1 MAGDTSSDTPASG
14 SSTSSTGTAGSDQRS
29 DWRCCEPP
37 HCCEPRH
44 HWGRPYWDPYCGPP
58 RDYGRHHNYRG
69 RHHPW
74 PIPGGEFFETMMNFA
89 AAAAGSRGR
98 WWQGMADAARYSRK
112 DYSCYDPC
120 SPNPSYC
127 DPCPPPWS
135 YCDPCEP
142 PQSYC
147 DPCEP
152 PQSYCDPCEPRRS
165 YCDPC
170 DPRESKY
177 GRSGLREEPD
187 LINLKDLRTTLEEA
201 REKKLG
207 EMRKEL
213 VGADSEKAAKLAKE
227 LAIEAAKTEA
237 AIDAVIHDVKL
248 ARVTEAMRRKQWSR
262 GAGYQRRY

>member
-1 MAGDTSSDTPASG
+1 MPGDTSSDTPASG

-58 RDYGRHHNYRG
+58 RDYGRHHHYRG
-69 RHHPW
+69 HHHPW

-112 DYSCYDPC
+112 DYSCNDPCYDPC

-142 PQSYC
+142 PPCPPPRSCCDPC

-152 PQSYCDPCEPRRS
+152 QH
-165 YCDPC
+165 
-170 DPRESKY
+170 
-177 GRSGLREEPD
+177 GRHGLREEPD
-187 LINLKDLRTTLEEA
+187 QINLKHLRETLDKATTEQLKSLEERIDEA
-201 REKKLG
+201 REAKQVD
-207 EMRKEL
+207 RVNEL
-213 VGADSEKAAKLAKE
+213 TTEYARAKAKADAA
-227 LAIEAAKTEA
+227 T
-237 AIDAVIHDVKL
+237 DAVIHDVKL

-262 GAGYQRRY
+262 GSGYQRRY

>member
-44 HWGRPYWDPYCGPP
+44 HWGHPYWDPYCGPP
-58 RDYGRHHNYRG
+58 RDYGRHHHYRG

-74 PIPGGEFFETMMNFA
+74 PIAGGEFFETMMNFA

-120 SPNPSYC
+120 YDPCSPNPSYC

-142 PQSYC
+142 PPCPPPRSCCDPC

-152 PQSYCDPCEPRRS
+152 QH
-165 YCDPC
+165 
-170 DPRESKY
+170 
-177 GRSGLREEPD
+177 GRHGLREEPD
-187 LINLKDLRTTLEEA
+187 QINLKHLRETLDKATAEQLKSLEDRIDEA
-201 REKKLG
+201 REAKQVD
-207 EMRKEL
+207 RVNEL
-213 VGADSEKAAKLAKE
+213 TREHARAKSKADAA
-227 LAIEAAKTEA
+227 T
-237 AIDAVIHDVKL
+237 DAVIHDVKL

-262 GAGYQRRY
+262 GSGYQRRY

>member
-44 HWGRPYWDPYCGPP
+44 HWGHPYWDPYCGPP
-58 RDYGRHHNYRG
+58 RDYGRHHHYRG

-120 SPNPSYC
+120 YDPCSPNPSYC

-142 PQSYC
+142 PPCPPPRSCCDPC

-152 PQSYCDPCEPRRS
+152 QH
-165 YCDPC
+165 
-170 DPRESKY
+170 
-177 GRSGLREEPD
+177 GRHGLREEPD
-187 LINLKDLRTTLEEA
+187 QINLKHLRETLDKATAEQLKSLEDRIDEA
-201 REKKLG
+201 REAKQVD
-207 EMRKEL
+207 RVNEL
-213 VGADSEKAAKLAKE
+213 TREHARAKSRADAA
-227 LAIEAAKTEA
+227 T
-237 AIDAVIHDVKL
+237 DAVIHDVKL

-262 GAGYQRRY
+262 GSGYQRRY